1 MYDLRLGHH
10 AEEARALQKAG
21 VIKNLHFVCLLQ
33 EVCAYLQYICT
44 TRQPTCMNRGG
55 KDMQQTS
62 IGKEGDPVR
71 DIYIQWWVTDR
82 QTKREATLQ
91 MKRTGKR
98 DA

>member
-1 MYDLRLGHH
+1 
-10 AEEARALQKAG
+10 
-21 VIKNLHFVCLLQ
+21 
-33 EVCAYLQYICT
+33 
-44 TRQPTCMNRGG
+44 MNRGG

-71 DIYIQWWVTDR
+71 DRYIQWWVTDR